1 MALKFVMDYPLGM
14 KLRQH
19 IEFYVKQLD
28 YDQETGRV
36 STLEMLA
43 SMFNAFPQ
51 VNMLVI
57 SVLSN

>member
-1 MALKFVMDYPLGM
+1 MMDYPLGA

-19 IEFYVKQLD
+19 LEFYVKQLD

-36 STLEMLA
+36 STLEMLG

-51 VNMLVI
+51 VKNLMKSIRKLNI
-57 SVLSN
+57 